1 MMCVFVAYLSLSL
14 SPLLIVFPLWCVLK
28 RFQKKTSGDLTG
40 SAVQIARGP
49 PGIAPG
55 IAAGI
60 VHAKWSV
67 QIAQRPPGIAP
78 GIAPIGSTI

>member
-14 SPLLIVFPLWCVLK
+14 SPLLIVCPLWCVLK
-28 RFQKKTSGDLTG
+28 RFQKKTSGDLMG
-40 SAVQIARGP
+40 NAVQIARGP

-60 VHAKWSV
+60 VHAK
-67 QIAQRPPGIAP
+67 
-78 GIAPIGSTI
+78 